1 MPLGEGILPY
11 LRAASAECVQCW
23 VFWSPHGPWC
33 PQMSLFVMF
42 VLYGGSQ
49 VGLSWCKARWRPFL
63 LSSGSVGSQR
73 GTLPVA

>member
-23 VFWSPHGPWC
+23 VFFEPARALVSSNVLVCHVG
-33 PQMSLFVMF
+33 SLR
-42 VLYGGSQ
+42 GSQ

-63 LSSGSVGSQR
+63 LSSGSVGSQC